1 MFMFRSGPLKC
12 FPRRR
17 CQILWRLR
25 LFYGSLALP
34 PPRSPAPPLPA
45 EGTQLAAPFSPL
57 RPRTERADVGPSA
70 DGPLSLPEK
79 RKDGKGDGQLGGC
92 LQRVEPHKN
101 GHFGV
106 LCGLFS
112 HRRCALHPLP
122 SKGQG
127 EGRGCSAQGASSHGV
142 TSSPSLSPGVPEGGP
157 HMGFEKHDT
166 FLKIRIGCQDLKW
179 RDFILKSYS

>member
-17 CQILWRLR
+17 RQILWRLR

-106 LCGLFS
+106 LCVLFS

-127 EGRGCSAQGASSHGV
+127 EG
-142 TSSPSLSPGVPEGGP
+142 TSRNINLPTGRESPSLPGRQ
-157 HMGFEKHDT
+157 KTRTST
-166 FLKIRIGCQDLKW
+166 FITSLLP
-179 RDFILKSYS
+179 LLPS